1 MTSLDWSVSIQC
13 DWEETLAQDGGK
25 AWVSFKHVDGKS
37 VHDSI
42 KKIGNELM
50 STEEAFTIKTL
61 GSNILNVVH
70 KGSNC
75 RLVCVAPEKVYKGLL
90 SGARVTNVDV
100 SSGGL
105 GVATT
110 SDNSNITVW
119 ETDTGSVRRHLSGHL
134 GEVYSARL
142 FPSGVVVLSNG
153 ADMTIR
159 IWNAGTGSC
168 PVSLTGHTAPVTDTA
183 IVSKGRNIVSVS
195 KDGTARLWSCGEQK
209 CIGMLLSPEPDMIPD
224 QINCCDIT
232 SNSHLHPLDPV
243 DRDEM
248 EMNSPEVETEDKL
261 LAVGTET
268 GHVKIINIAA
278 RTVLVDYKATS
289 PVNCVTWTQRSLVVG
304 CEDGSVH
311 ILSGSGNSIVKS
323 STSPV
328 LCGYYEER
336 LGGVMVGR
344 QDGSVTLVRQ
354 PEEAGVRVMLSGP
367 DMDPVYSIASDSNY
381 IYTGCRDGHIRRYCL
396 NNIVNLK

>member
-1 MTSLDWSVSIQC
+1 MTSLGWSVNIQC

-42 KKIGNELM
+42 KKIGDELI
-50 STEEAFTIKTL
+50 STEDAFTIKSL
-61 GSNILNVVH
+61 GSNILDVCH
-70 KGSNC
+70 KGTND
-75 RLVCVAPEKVYKGLL
+75 RLACVAPDKVFKDLI
-90 SGARVTNVDV
+90 SGARITNVDV

-110 SDNSNITVW
+110 SDNSNIAVW
-119 ETDTGSVRRHLSGHL
+119 ETDTGAVRRHLGGHR

-142 FPSGVVVLSNG
+142 FPSGVVVLSTG

-159 IWNAGTGSC
+159 IWNAGTGTC

-183 IVSKGRNIVSVS
+183 IVNKGRNIISVS

-209 CIGMLLSPEPDMIPD
+209 CIGLLVSPEPDMLPD
-224 QINCCDIT
+224 QLTCCDIT
-232 SNSHLHPLDPV
+232 SQSNFHPLEPA

-248 EMNSPEVETEDKL
+248 EMNSPEIDTEDKV
-261 LAVGTET
+261 LAVGTEG
-268 GHVKIINIAA
+268 GHVRIINISA
-278 RTVLVDYKATS
+278 RTLLMDYQAGS
-289 PVNCVTWTQRSLVVG
+289 PVNCVIWTKSSLVVG
-304 CEDGSVH
+304 CQDGSVH
-311 ILSGSGNSIVKS
+311 ILGGSGNSIVKC

-328 LCGYYEER
+328 LCGSFEER
-336 LGGVMVGR
+336 LGSVMLGR
-344 QDGSVTLVRQ
+344 QDGSVSLLRDPGDSRVK
-354 PEEAGVRVMLSGP
+354 VMLSGP
-367 DMDPVYSIASDSNY
+367 DMDPVYSIASDNNY
-381 IYTGCRDGHIRRYCL
+381 IYTGCRDGLVRRYCL